1 MQGVAGSI
9 PPSALVGERYRI
21 LSVVGEGAMGSVF
34 EALDP
39 NGKPVAVKTLVRTD
53 AEGLARFEREI
64 AVCARIEHPN
74 VIPVLDHGFDAAL
87 HAPYFVMPL
96 LRGGDLSV
104 HLKRV
109 GALPLEVAVPLLIQA
124 CAGVAAAHQAG
135 VIHRDIKPSNL
146 ILDDQGGRLVLRV
159 GDFGLATTGSL
170 EGALTRS
177 GALLGTPHYISPE
190 QSQNPKTVDT
200 RTDVWSLGMV
210 LYHML
215 AGTPAFANAGAF
227 MAFLVQRKG
236 VPPLQDV
243 APWVDPRVAR
253 VVHAALIR
261 GVDARW
267 PNVSELVL
275 GLEMAVGFDVA
286 RAPLAVSSL
295 DHGLSE
301 ELRAVAAPKMPMPL
315 HWEEML
321 RG

>member
-1 MQGVAGSI
+1 MAGSI
-9 PPSALVGERYRI
+9 PPSAMVGEKYRI
-21 LSVVGEGAMGSVF
+21 LSIVGEGAMGSVF

-39 NGKPVAVKTLVRTD
+39 AGHPVAVKTLVRTD

-64 AVCARIEHPN
+64 AVCARIVHPN

-87 HAPYFVMPL
+87 QAPYFVMPL

-104 HLKRV
+104 HLKRA
-109 GALPLEVAVPLLIQA
+109 GALPAEVAVPLAIQA
-124 CAGVAAAHQAG
+124 SAGVAAAHQAG
-135 VIHRDIKPSNL
+135 VIHRDVKPSNL
-146 ILDDQGGRLVLRV
+146 VLDDQDGRVVLKV

-170 EGALTRS
+170 EGGLTRS

-190 QSQNPKTVDT
+190 QSQDPKTVDA

-215 AGTPAFANAGAF
+215 AGTPAFGNAGAF

-236 VPPLQDV
+236 VPPLQDL
-243 APWVDPRVAR
+243 APWVDPRLAR

-261 GVDARW
+261 SRDARW
-267 PNVSELVL
+267 PTVGELVL
-275 GLEMAVGFDVA
+275 GLEMTVGYDVA
-286 RAPLAVSSL
+286 HAALAPSALA
-295 DHGLSE
+295 GLSDE
-301 ELRAVAAPKMPMPL
+301 AKARPAPKVALPQ
-315 HWEEML
+315 HWEELL